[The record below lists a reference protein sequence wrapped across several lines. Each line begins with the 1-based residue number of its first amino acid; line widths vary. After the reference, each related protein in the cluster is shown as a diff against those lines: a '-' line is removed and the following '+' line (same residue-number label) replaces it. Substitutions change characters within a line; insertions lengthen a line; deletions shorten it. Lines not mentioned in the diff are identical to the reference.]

1 MPKTRGMVAV
11 VAVVLFLPSLF
22 LSWETGQDQIEKPKI
37 FRDTYPLVSE
47 TDISCSFFVL
57 EEIPSLRIES
67 SDQLDAKLLMSDGD
81 QFWSRTGAGTTVRE
95 GQVFSIVEIL
105 TPAVDSKKASA
116 WGSIGF
122 RRGRARVV
130 RVEGG
135 RFVARIEKS
144 CGQIRIGF
152 VLFPCV
158 EALPVLGKDLGFGG
172 SLQGGAVL
180 TGRLI
185 YFRDELNQIGSGDW
199 ALIDIG
205 REQGLQAGRQ
215 LTVFSRPDTDKPA
228 RAIANAVVIDVG
240 RITATVKVLST
251 RDAIRSGDLVQVKV
265 EPVRRAGD

>member
-1 MPKTRGMVAV
+1 MPKKMRMVAV

-22 LSWETGQDQIEKPKI
+22 LARETGQDQIEKPKI
-37 FRDTYPLVSE
+37 FRDSYPLVSE

-67 SDQLDAKLLMSDGD
+67 ADQLDVKLLMSDGD
-81 QFWSRTGAGTTVRE
+81 QFWSQTGAGTTVRE

-105 TPAVDSKKASA
+105 TPAVDSKKTSS

-135 RFVARIEKS
+135 RFIARIEKA

-152 VLFPCV
+152 VLFPYA
-158 EALPVLGKDLGFGG
+158 EHPPILGKDQGFGG
-172 SLQGGAVL
+172 SLQGGEVL
-180 TGRLI
+180 TGRLV
-185 YFRDELNQIGSGDW
+185 YFRDGLNQIGSGDW

-215 LTVFSRPDTDKPA
+215 LTVFTPPEADKPA
-228 RAIANAVVIDVG
+228 RAIANVVVIDVG
-240 RITATVKVLST
+240 RVTATVKVLST
-251 RDAIRSGDLVQVKV
+251 RDAIHSGNLVQVK
-265 EPVRRAGD
+265 